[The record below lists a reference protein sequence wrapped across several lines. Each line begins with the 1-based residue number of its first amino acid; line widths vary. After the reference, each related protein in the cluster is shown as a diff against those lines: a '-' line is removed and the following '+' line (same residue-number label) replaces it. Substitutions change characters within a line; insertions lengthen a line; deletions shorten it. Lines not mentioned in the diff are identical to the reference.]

1 MTTTAINDISDL
13 ARILEEHPEWA
24 ETLRS
29 LLLTRELVE
38 LPEKVA
44 QLTERVDRLI
54 LEQREIIRR
63 LDEFIQEQREINQE
77 QREIN
82 RRVDQR
88 LARLEEIALRSEERL
103 TNLETE
109 TGQLR
114 IQVGNLE
121 NQVGN
126 LEDHVGHLRGD
137 ALENQLQG
145 SIRPLV
151 CQRFGLRRP
160 VVLKSRFISLDA
172 ALYEQL
178 YAAESGGVI
187 TEDQLLQLE
196 QADFILSA
204 QRKESRAA
212 LYLVVE
218 VSRTVNERDIARAHS
233 RAATLAAATGAETL
247 PLVIGNFIPEP
258 QERQAQE
265 LQVALLQR
273 PETDE

>member
-63 LDEFIQEQREINQE
+63 LDEFIQEQREINRE

-145 SIRPLV
+145 NIRPLV

-196 QADFILSA
+196 QADFILAA

-265 LQVALLQR
+265 LQVAVLQR